1 MRDDTYAKE
10 PFCSVKIGDESM
22 EKPKIATVWLEGC
35 AGCHMSFLDLDED
48 LADILSKVELTIT
61 PITDFK
67 GFKFPKVDLGIVE
80 GGIGN
85 EEQLEIAHRLR
96 NNCKI
101 LMAWGDCAVFGG
113 INTLRNHI
121 PVNEVLRRGFVETES
136 TINGVIPIHEDLPP
150 LLSKVLSVNQVVP
163 VDVYI
168 PGCPPSPEA
177 IAYALKEILQGR
189 LPVLPSEMIHFD

>member
-1 MRDDTYAKE
+1 M
-10 PFCSVKIGDESM
+10 G
-22 EKPKIATVWLEGC
+22 KPKIATVWLEGC
-35 AGCHMSFLDLDED
+35 AGCHMSFLDLDEA
-48 LADILSKVELTIT
+48 LADILSKVELTVT

-67 GFKFPKVDLGIVE
+67 NFDFPEVDLGIIE

-96 NNCKI
+96 NRCKI
-101 LMAWGDCAVFGG
+101 LMTWGDCAVFGG

-121 PVNEVLRRGFVETES
+121 PNDEMLRRGYIETES
-136 TINGVIPIHEDLPP
+136 TIDGVIPVHAELPP
-150 LLSKVLSVNQVVP
+150 LLDKVLPVNQVVP

-177 IAYALKEILQGR
+177 IAYGLTEILQGR